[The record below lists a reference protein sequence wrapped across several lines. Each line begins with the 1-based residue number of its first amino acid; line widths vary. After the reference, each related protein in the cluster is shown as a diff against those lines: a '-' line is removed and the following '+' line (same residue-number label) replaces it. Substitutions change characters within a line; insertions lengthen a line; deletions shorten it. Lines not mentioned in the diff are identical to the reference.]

1 MSPPVIPRAVVASK
15 NPDKIAELETL
26 LARHRLVGEVVRGLE
41 WPDVVEDAP
50 TLEGNALLKAR
61 QVARSTGLPSIAD
74 DPGLE
79 VEALGGEP
87 GVHTARYSGP
97 DATYQSNVDALLA
110 ALEGVEH
117 RTARFR
123 TVMVAIL
130 ADGAEVVAE
139 GELVGQITRARRGS
153 AGFGYDPV
161 FAVDGRTLAEMG
173 RQEKDRIS
181 HRARAIQA
189 LADALVARA
198 RLVVSG
204 RPLDCSAG
212 R

>member
-1 MSPPVIPRAVVASK
+1 MRRPLIDRAVVASK

-26 LARHRLVGEVVRGLE
+26 LARHGLVGEVVRGLE

-61 QVARSTGLPSIAD
+61 QVARSTGLPSVAD
-74 DPGLE
+74 DTGLE
-79 VEALGGEP
+79 VEALGGAP

-97 DATYQSNVDALLA
+97 DATYESNVDALLQ
-110 ALEGVEH
+110 ALRGVER

-123 TVMVAIL
+123 TVVVAIL
-130 ADGAEVVAE
+130 ADGAELVAE

-153 AGFGYDPV
+153 SGFGYDPV
-161 FAVDGRTLAEMG
+161 FEVDGRTLAEMEP
-173 RQEKDRIS
+173 QEKDLIS

-189 LADALVARA
+189 LAEALATYGTDPV
-198 RLVVSG
+198 
-204 RPLDCSAG
+204 PAG
-212 R
+212 RAEG